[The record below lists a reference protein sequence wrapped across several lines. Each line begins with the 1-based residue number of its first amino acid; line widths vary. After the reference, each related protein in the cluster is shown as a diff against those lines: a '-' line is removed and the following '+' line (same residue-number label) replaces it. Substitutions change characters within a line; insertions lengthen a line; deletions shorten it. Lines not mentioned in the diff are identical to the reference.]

1 MKINMN
7 KAKEIAHERRR
18 SARSEEFKP
27 WDVKAT
33 IPAEQASAEAERQ
46 KIRDKYDE
54 LEKQINAAKTVKK
67 LAELMPR
74 NDK

>member
-7 KAKEIAHERRR
+7 KAKEIAHEHRRA
-18 SARSEEFKP
+18 ARSEEFKP

-46 KIRDKYDE
+46 KIRDKYAALQAEMDAATTVQE
-54 LEKQINAAKTVKK
+54 LKALLPQ
-67 LAELMPR
+67 
-74 NDK
+74 D